1 MRIIPAIDI
10 QKGRCVRLFQGKSE
24 EETVYSED
32 PVAQAKKWES
42 MGAER
47 IHLVDLDGAFEGG
60 LNNFDIFAQ
69 VISSLKIE
77 TEIGGGIRDI
87 VAIERYL
94 EAGVT
99 QVILGTVAQSKP
111 EFVAEA
117 CREFPGRIIVGID
130 ASNGMV
136 AVKGWRE
143 ITEQKAVDL
152 AKQLEDKGVSAIIY
166 TDISRDGALV
176 GPNLQETKAL
186 AKSISIPVTASG
198 GVSSEQDIKDI
209 MALEKFGVTGV
220 IVGKALYDGRVSLPA
235 LIELTK

>member
-1 MRIIPAIDI
+1 MKIIPAIDI

-32 PVAQAKKWES
+32 PVAQAKEWES

-60 LNNFDIFAQ
+60 LNNFDIFAK
-69 VISSLKIE
+69 VISELNIE

-87 VAIERYL
+87 VAIERYI

-111 EFVAEA
+111 EFVAQA
-117 CREFPGRIIVGID
+117 CKEFPGKIIVGID
-130 ASNGMV
+130 ASKGMV
-136 AVKGWRE
+136 AIKGWKE
-143 ITEQKAVDL
+143 ITTQKATDL
-152 AKQLEDKGVSAIIY
+152 AKEMEDKGVSSIIY
-166 TDISRDGALV
+166 TDISRDGTLV
-176 GPNLQETKAL
+176 GPNVEETKAL
-186 AKSISIPVTASG
+186 AESISIPVIASG
-198 GVSSEQDIKDI
+198 GVSCENDIRNLMKI
-209 MALEKFGVTGV
+209 EKSGVTGV
-220 IVGKALYDGRVSLPA
+220 IVGKALYDGRVSLPE